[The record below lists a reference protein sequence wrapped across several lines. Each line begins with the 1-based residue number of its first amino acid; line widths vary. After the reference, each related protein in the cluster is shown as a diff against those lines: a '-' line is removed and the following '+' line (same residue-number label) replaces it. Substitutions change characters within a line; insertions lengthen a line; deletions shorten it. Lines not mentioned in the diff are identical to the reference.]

1 MNILKMR
8 SHRIISASALS
19 LTLACLC
26 FAGCAEPTT
35 VVEKY
40 DSSKF
45 MLSTAP
51 EGALDVTA
59 AREAVQDKD
68 EVVVRGRI
76 GGSLDPWVEGIAAF
90 TIVDPALLA
99 CSDETP
105 DGETCSCTT
114 PWDYCCETPKLPNA
128 MALVKF
134 VDADGKVIKHSA
146 KENFGVAELDTVIIK
161 GIAKRVEGNLT
172 ILATGM
178 YVKK

>member
-1 MNILKMR
+1 MNTLKIR
-8 SHRIISASALS
+8 SNRIINALGA
-19 LTLACLC
+19 LLAFVCLC
-26 FAGCAEPTT
+26 IVGCAEPEV

-45 MLSTAP
+45 ILSAAP

-59 AREAVQDKD
+59 AREAVKDKD
-68 EVVVRGRI
+68 EVVIRGRI
-76 GGSLDPWVEGIAAF
+76 GGSLDPWVQGTAAF
-90 TIVDPALLA
+90 TIVDPALRA

-105 DGETCSCTT
+105 DGETCSCKT
-114 PWDYCCETPKLPNA
+114 PWDYCCETPQLPNA

-146 KENFGVAELDTVIIK
+146 RENFGVVELDTVIIK

-178 YVKK
+178 FVKK